1 MARFARQ
8 NESFC
13 PTKWPVLK
21 RKMSRFES
29 LFFVKKLQLACFQCF
44 RKPSYFARTRPSD
57 FNFETMAL
65 TEAKNEIFV
74 SFFQILGR
82 DASAL
87 RNASTSGQDGKTTV
101 LQPAAFLVR
110 FRGPV
115 LLCGL
120 SSGPNRR
127 SLFVPFC
134 IKSVKN
140 GMCCGS
146 G

>member
-29 LFFVKKLQLACFQCF
+29 LFFVKKLQLACFQRF

-82 DASAL
+82 HASAR
-87 RNASTSGQDGKTTV
+87 RNASTSGQDGRSRCCSRW
-101 LQPAAFLVR
+101 L
-110 FRGPV
+110 
-115 LLCGL
+115 
-120 SSGPNRR
+120 
-127 SLFVPFC
+127 SLFVFAGLYCFTTILQVPIVEVCLFLF
-134 IKSVKN
+134 VLN
-140 GMCCGS
+140 Q
-146 G
+146 